1 MGVIVAAISGRRLEN
16 FRRRV
21 AKDGKDR
28 GAGLQVLV
36 DAGMSFRST
45 AMNKPDLLSV
55 EEYLEGE
62 ELAENK
68 HEYLGGTVHAMAC
81 ATIRHNNIAGN
92 AFGVLFGKLRGK
104 PCQLFNSDTKV
115 RIELPDHT
123 RFYYPDAMV
132 VCQSNPETDH
142 YQNHPV
148 VVIEVLSESTRRTD
162 MGEKR
167 DGYLAIP
174 SLKVLMLVEPDAPS
188 VTLYRR
194 KPEGGFSCE
203 LYEGL
208 DSVVHLPEI
217 EIELGLAELYER
229 VGFGGVRGTAI

>member
-1 MGVIVAAISGRRLEN
+1 MTA
-16 FRRRV
+16 
-21 AKDGKDR
+21 GK
-28 GAGLQVLV
+28 
-36 DAGMSFRST
+36 
-45 AMNKPDLLSV
+45 KPELLSV

-62 ELAENK
+62 ELAEVK
-68 HEYLGGTVHAMAC
+68 HEYLGGTVHAMAG

-167 DGYLAIP
+167 DGYLAIA
-174 SLKVLMLVEPDAPS
+174 SLKVLMLVEADRPE
-188 VTLYRR
+188 VTVYRR

-208 DSVVHLPEI
+208 ESLVPLPEI
-217 EIELGLAELYER
+217 EVELGLAELYER
-229 VGFGGVRGTAI
+229 VVFGDDSGQDSRENGLD